1 MFKKIFYFFYDIVD
15 NLIHQKRIVKFIE
28 NKDIKIVLDIGAH
41 KGEFLNHIKTIKS
54 IRKVYSLEPQKKIY
68 RELLKKI
75 DNKKFFAHNIAIS
88 DSNGIKKM
96 EINDFTM
103 TSTLSKVNSNSIYYK
118 IKKFIIGN
126 KKKKYENIKTEKLDN
141 FTKKRNLNKIDLLKI
156 DTEGHEFQA
165 IKSGLKTLKKTK
177 YLLIEFRQNNLYL
190 NYSASD
196 LHDIIKKN
204 NFKLVKNFKFPL
216 TSMEDRLY
224 MNRSIK

>member
-1 MFKKIFYFFYDIVD
+1 MITYFFY
-15 NLIHQKRIVKFIE
+15 
-28 NKDIKIVLDIGAH
+28 
-41 KGEFLNHIKTIKS
+41 S
-54 IRKVYSLEPQKKIY
+54 SP
-68 RELLKKI
+68 
-75 DNKKFFAHNIAIS
+75 
-88 DSNGIKKM
+88 
-96 EINDFTM
+96 FTFD
-103 TSTLSKVNSNSIYYK
+103 K

-141 FTKKRNLNKIDLLKI
+141 FIKKRNINKIDLLKI
-156 DTEGHEFQA
+156 DTEGHEFQT

>member
-1 MFKKIFYFFYDIVD
+1 MFKKLFFFFYNIVD

-28 NKDIKIVLDIGAH
+28 NENIEIVLDIGAH
-41 KGEFLNHIKTIKS
+41 KGEFLNHIKKIKT

-68 RELLKKI
+68 RELLGKI

-88 DSNGIKKM
+88 DTNGIKKM

-103 TSTLSKVNSNSIYYK
+103 TSTLSKVNSSSVYYK

-126 KKKKYENIKTEKLDN
+126 KKKKYENIKAEKLDH
-141 FTKKRNLNKIDLLKI
+141 FTKKRNLKKIDLLKI
-156 DTEGHEFQA
+156 DVEGHEFQA

-177 YLLIEFRQNNLYL
+177 YLLIEFRQNDLYL

-196 LHDIIKKN
+196 LHNMIKKN
-204 NFKLVKNFKFPL
+204 NFKLAKNFKFPL
-216 TSMEDRLY
+216 SSMEDRLY
-224 MNRSIK
+224 KNSLIK